1 MDNSD
6 ESTITISAADIDDLE
21 LDTINISS
29 IDMSKYTY
37 NYSPPSSY
45 SITTGATGSS
55 GSFLTSSGSN
65 GMNWSTT
72 SGMVGSSGSLDVI
85 GDASFSGDINW
96 KGRSLGKLLTSI
108 EDRLAILAEPDPEKL
123 AKFAALKKA
132 YDNYK
137 LLERLI
143 GDDDG
148 SNSAE

>member
-6 ESTITISAADIDDLE
+6 ESTITIGAADVDDLE

-45 SITTGATGSS
+45 SITTGATGSA

-65 GMNWSTT
+65 GMNWSTA

-85 GDASFSGDINW
+85 GDASFSGDIKW

>member
-1 MDNSD
+1 MDKSD
-6 ESTITISAADIDDLE
+6 DTTITINTVDWDDL
-21 LDTINISS
+21 NISS
-29 IDMSKYTY
+29 IDMSKYSFTY
-37 NYSPPSSY
+37 NTPPSYTIS
-45 SITTGATGSS
+45 TGAS
-55 GSFLTSSGSN
+55 GSVGV
-65 GMNWSTT
+65 
-72 SGMVGSSGSLDVI
+72 VGSSGFSTGAWGTTSSMAGSNGSLDVT
-85 GDASFSGDINW
+85 GNANFNGDINW

-148 SNSAE
+148 SNTTE